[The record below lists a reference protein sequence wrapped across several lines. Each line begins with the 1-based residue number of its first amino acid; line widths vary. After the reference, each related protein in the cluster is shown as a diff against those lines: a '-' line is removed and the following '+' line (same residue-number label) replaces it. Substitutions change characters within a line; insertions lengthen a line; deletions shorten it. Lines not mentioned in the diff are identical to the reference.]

1 MFGQKQPQEDTAEDI
16 AQFWAQEKQKQEY
29 RKVEEQMRAER
40 KERILKDANE
50 RLNIY
55 FNKIE
60 AREEAQ
66 TQKREKQDQ
75 GFRNM
80 IAGIKTIK
88 NARRQRT
95 L

>member
-1 MFGQKQPQEDTAEDI
+1 MFGHNQLQEDTQEDI

-60 AREEAQ
+60 AREEAK
-66 TQKREKQDQ
+66 TQKRAKQDQ
-75 GFRNM
+75 SFRTM
-80 IAGIKTIK
+80 MAGIKTIK
-88 NARRQRT
+88 NARRQRA